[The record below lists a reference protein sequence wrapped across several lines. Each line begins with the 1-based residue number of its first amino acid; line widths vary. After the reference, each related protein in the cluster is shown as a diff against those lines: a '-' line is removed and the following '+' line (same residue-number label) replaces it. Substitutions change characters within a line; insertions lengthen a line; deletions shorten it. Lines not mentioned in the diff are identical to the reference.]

1 VIYAKRS
8 LAREVPRSSIAEC
21 VAAGAGWF
29 EREAGVNGETVWTLP
44 TLWGQS
50 SLVELDR
57 YLVIKWIAWLIVGF
71 FGVFPGIVAYMVWAE
86 RKLAARF
93 QDRIGPNRVG
103 PLGLLQPIADA
114 IKLIIKENIVPGTAD
129 HWVHLLAPVMIVV
142 SAFLVLA
149 VIPFGVGMA
158 PVNLP
163 SGMIYLVAVS
173 SISPLGIFLAG
184 WSSRNKYS
192 LLGAMRSV
200 AQLVSYE
207 VPQVLSTVPVV
218 LWAGSLS
225 LVTIFDKQLEH
236 GWFILSPPGLLS
248 FTILLISSL
257 AEVNRTPFDLPE
269 AESEIIAGYHTE
281 YSGMRFGLFF
291 LAEYMSVFGVSCLGT
306 VLFLGGGS
314 IVPFAPMSEFPA
326 SIVGPTWYSYILVNA
341 ILLSV
346 FFVKV
351 CGFIFVMFWVR
362 ATLPRMRVDR
372 LMNFSWKYLV
382 PLSIVNVLIAAIW
395 YECVLRPG
403 PAFVFGGVRMP
414 AWFVG
419 WLVTGPI
426 ELFAIWFTI
435 WFNRRVR
442 LAALEIPSV
451 PHGPHPVAAEL
462 P

>member
-1 VIYAKRS
+1 
-8 LAREVPRSSIAEC
+8 
-21 VAAGAGWF
+21 
-29 EREAGVNGETVWTLP
+29 VNDATVWALP
-44 TLWGQS
+44 AVWGQS
-50 SLVELDR
+50 PYVDLTATTL
-57 YLVIKWIAWLIVGF
+57 IQWGAWLGVGF

-86 RKLAARF
+86 RKVAARF

-114 IKLIIKENIVPGTAD
+114 IKLITKENIVPGAAD
-129 HWVHLLAPVMIVV
+129 RWVHLLAPVLILV

-173 SISPLGIFLAG
+173 SLSPLGIFLAG

-192 LLGAMRSV
+192 LLGAMRAV

-207 VPQVLSTVPVV
+207 IPQVLSTIPVV

-236 GWFILSPPGLLS
+236 GWFVFSPPGLLA
-248 FTILLISSL
+248 FTLLLVASI

-306 VLFLGGGS
+306 ALFLGGGS
-314 IVPFAPMSEFPA
+314 VLPFPPLSEFPV
-326 SIVGPTWYSYILVNA
+326 SILGPTLFSHVLVNS
-341 ILLSV
+341 ILFAV
-346 FFVKV
+346 FLAKVSGFV
-351 CGFIFVMFWVR
+351 FLMFWVR

-372 LMNFSWKYLV
+372 LMNFAWKFMV
-382 PLSIVNVLIAAIW
+382 PLSIANVLVAAVW
-395 YECVLRPG
+395 YEMVLRPG
-403 PAFVFGGVRMP
+403 RVFFTSGYVPTGLIN
-414 AWFVG
+414 WLLG
-419 WLVTGPI
+419 WLVTGPVV
-426 ELFAIWFTI
+426 LGLIWFVI

-442 LAALEIPSV
+442 SPGEEVPSV
-451 PHGPHPVAAEL
+451 THGPRVTTTAAIGAR
-462 P
+462 